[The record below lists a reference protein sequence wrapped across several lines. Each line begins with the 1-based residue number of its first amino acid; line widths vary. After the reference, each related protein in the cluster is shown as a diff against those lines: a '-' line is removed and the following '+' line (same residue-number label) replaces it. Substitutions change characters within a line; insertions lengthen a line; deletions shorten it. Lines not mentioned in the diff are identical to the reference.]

1 MPIGTVISKNQHKF
15 EHKSI
20 YHFAVFTN
28 AYFSSF
34 DYFIYEVELSISH
47 RSLKEDLS
55 LKIEAHD
62 QTIWNSTPEIRIIA
76 ILLYSNEIQIC
87 KNPPCGTGHFL
98 KCIKSIN

>member
-34 DYFIYEVELSISH
+34 DYSIYEIEIIDQPPLSEGGF
-47 RSLKEDLS
+47 K
-55 LKIEAHD
+55 
-62 QTIWNSTPEIRIIA
+62 
-76 ILLYSNEIQIC
+76 
-87 KNPPCGTGHFL
+87 F
-98 KCIKSIN
+98 